1 MRPPGRFSWSSALP
15 RADWNQN
22 GVPDS
27 VDEAIERVQ
36 RRIERKAAGKDPFDE
51 DESPHEPPTPPD
63 RRYFNVTRSL
73 SAGFIAALPLLAIYE
88 LGIARDINAAAFV
101 AKWPIAWLR
110 NHPSRL
116 LGAHPMLVL
125 NAALILITLIALVRL
140 LRKNALH
147 AGTFGGMFVES
158 VVYALLLA
166 PLSLFLMGG
175 KFQLAGL
182 APNFDQFGAKLVASC
197 GAGLYEELL
206 FRVLL
211 LGALYTLLKELA
223 GLKALTA
230 GVIALLLSGVVF
242 SAAHFL
248 APGEPVEL
256 SAFLF
261 RLIAGILLGI
271 IFLTR
276 GFGIAAWTHALYD
289 LLVLSFAAQA

>member
-1 MRPPGRFSWSSALP
+1 MRPSGRFSWSSALP
-15 RADWNQN
+15 RSDWNEN
-22 GVPDS
+22 GVADS
-27 VDEAIERVQ
+27 VDEALERVQ
-36 RRIERKAAGKDPFDE
+36 RRVERKAAGKNPFDE
-51 DESPHEPPTPPD
+51 DDAPPDSSTPPD
-63 RRYFNVTRSL
+63 LRYFNVTRSP

-110 NHPSRL
+110 NHPSRV
-116 LGAHPMLVL
+116 LGPHPMLVL
-125 NAALILITLIALVRL
+125 NAVLILITLIALIRL

-175 KFQLAGL
+175 KFQLTGL

-206 FRVLL
+206 FRALL
-211 LGALYTLLKELA
+211 LGALYVLTKELA

-230 GVIALLLSGVVF
+230 GVIALLLSGVIF

-256 SAFLF
+256 GAFLF

-276 GFGIAAWTHALYD
+276 GFGIAAWTHTLYD
-289 LLVLSFAAQA
+289 IIVLSFAAQV